1 MFNEMSGDDGRIRA
15 AYADVQKWIEETGAD
30 ALLNRTEEAE
40 AIFRRIGITFAV
52 YGEGGDPERLI
63 PFDLIPRVFDAAEW
77 RRLDKGIK
85 QRAKALNAF
94 LWDVYHR
101 GEIMRAGIIPEELVY
116 KNEAFLPEMV
126 GVDPPGKVYSH
137 IVGIDIVRTDEKA
150 FQVLEDNCRTPSGV
164 SYKLETREVMMRMF
178 PELFQDVSIE
188 PVDDYPDLLMKTLEE
203 VAPPACKGDPTV
215 VVLTPGSLNS
225 AYYEHSFLAD
235 QMGVELVE
243 PQDLFVKDGLVWMRT
258 TRGPKRVDVI
268 YRRIDDDYLD
278 PIVFR
283 PDSVLGVPGLMHA
296 YRSGGVTI
304 CSAPGAG
311 VADDKAVYCFV
322 PEMIR
327 FYLGETPI
335 LENVPT
341 WRCSEPDDLA
351 HVMANL
357 GDLVVKEVHGSGG
370 YGMLIGPKSTD
381 EEIAAYAKR
390 IEADPADFIAQPTL
404 DLSAAPSLAGG
415 GVSPRHVDLRPYCLV
430 GRDLRLAPGGLTR
443 VALREGS
450 LVVNS
455 SQGGGVKDTWV
466 LSE

>member
-1 MFNEMSGDDGRIRA
+1 MFNEMSGDDDTTRA
-15 AYADVQKWIEETGAD
+15 AYVDVAKWIEETGVD
-30 ALLNRTEEAE
+30 TLLTRTEEAE

-63 PFDLIPRVFDAAEW
+63 PFDLIPRVFDAMEW
-77 RRLDKGIK
+77 RRLDRGIK
-85 QRAKALNAF
+85 QRARALNAF

-101 GEIMRAGIIPEELVY
+101 GEILKAGIVPEDLIY
-116 KNEAFLPEMV
+116 QNDAFLPEMI

-137 IVGIDIVRTDEKA
+137 IVGIDIVRTGEKA

-164 SYKLETREVMMRMF
+164 SYKLETREIMMRMF
-178 PELFQDVSIE
+178 PELFQNLAIE
-188 PVDDYPDLLMKTLEE
+188 PVDSYPAMLRKTLEE
-203 VAPPACKGDPTV
+203 VAPPACKGAPNV
-215 VVLTPGSLNS
+215 VLLTPGSLNS

-243 PQDLFVKDGLVWMRT
+243 PQDLFVQDDLVWMRT
-258 TRGPKRVDVI
+258 TRGPSRVDVI
-268 YRRIDDDYLD
+268 YRRIDDDYID

-283 PDSVLGVPGLMHA
+283 PDSVLGVPGLMQV

-311 VADDKAVYCFV
+311 VADDKAVYCYV
-322 PEMIR
+322 PQMIR
-327 FYLGETPI
+327 FYLGEAPV
-335 LENVPT
+335 LDNVPT
-341 WRCSEPDDLA
+341 WRCSEPDEFA
-351 HVMANL
+351 HVMNNL

-370 YGMLIGPKSTD
+370 YGMLIGPKATG
-381 EEIAAYAKR
+381 EEIAAYAER
-390 IEADPADFIAQPTL
+390 IKSDPEDFIAQPTL

-415 GVSPRHVDLRPYCLV
+415 DIGPRHVDLRPFCLV
-430 GRDLRLAPGGLTR
+430 GKEMRLAPGGLTR

>member
-1 MFNEMSGDDGRIRA
+1 MDS
-15 AYADVQKWIEETGAD
+15 
-30 ALLNRTEEAE
+30 
-40 AIFRRIGITFAV
+40 
-52 YGEGGDPERLI
+52 
-63 PFDLIPRVFDAAEW
+63 
-77 RRLDKGIK
+77 
-85 QRAKALNAF
+85 
-94 LWDVYHR
+94 
-101 GEIMRAGIIPEELVY
+101 
-116 KNEAFLPEMV
+116 
-126 GVDPPGKVYSH
+126 
-137 IVGIDIVRTDEKA
+137 
-150 FQVLEDNCRTPSGV
+150 
-164 SYKLETREVMMRMF
+164 
-178 PELFQDVSIE
+178 
-188 PVDDYPDLLMKTLEE
+188 YPDLLMKTLEE

-243 PQDLFVKDGLVWMRT
+243 PQDLFVEDGLVWMRT
-258 TRGPKRVDVI
+258 TRGPTRVDVI
-268 YRRIDDDYLD
+268 YRRIDDDYID
-278 PIVFR
+278 PITFR

-327 FYLGETPI
+327 FYLGEKPI

-381 EEIAAYAKR
+381 EEIAAYATR

-404 DLSAAPSLAGG
+404 DLSAAPSLSGG
-415 GVSPRHVDLRPYCLV
+415 GVAPRHVDLRPYCLV

-455 SQGGGVKDTWV
+455 SQGGGV
-466 LSE
+466 